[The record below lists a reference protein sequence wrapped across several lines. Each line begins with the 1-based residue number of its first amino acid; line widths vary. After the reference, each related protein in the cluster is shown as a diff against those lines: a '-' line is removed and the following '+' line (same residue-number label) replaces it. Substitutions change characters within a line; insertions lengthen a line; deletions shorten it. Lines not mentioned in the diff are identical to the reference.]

1 MPRTYKRYIWQV
13 RACFASYGENSKRV
27 ATMSF
32 SHERKKG
39 IPTQNWGQ
47 RAMQNHFRDQPR
59 QGVPANMALTL
70 KPTLTLIGPAAG
82 PRFSR
87 HLRRSSLFHSRLS
100 ALPPFANVP
109 AYLAPTVDFGRRDRQ
124 KVTTCACC
132 EPHALGTLPGM
143 RSSGWNHFRDD
154 AG

>member
-1 MPRTYKRYIWQV
+1 M
-13 RACFASYGENSKRV
+13 
-27 ATMSF
+27 ATMPF
-32 SHERKKG
+32 SKERKKG

-87 HLRRSSLFHSRLS
+87 HLRRSSLSLATFR
-100 ALPPFANVP
+100 APPFRQCARVP
-109 AYLAPTVDFGRRDRQ
+109 RPSGRFWATRPAESDHM
-124 KVTTCACC
+124 C
-132 EPHALGTLPGM
+132 LL
-143 RSSGWNHFRDD
+143 
-154 AG
+154 